1 MNIFIFR
8 PWIPQFFNNT
18 GIRIFDMVLMNVLNF
33 KINEILN
40 LLV

>member
-1 MNIFIFR
+1 MNIYILR
-8 PWIPQFFNNT
+8 LWIPQFFNNT
-18 GIRIFDMVLMNVLNF
+18 GIRIFDRVLMNVQNF